1 MIKLMK
7 SMSMVMILASASI
20 AQANVVSVDEKDVSV
35 LENAWIQTQKTSVV
49 DNELAYKNVAILS
62 DKLSKREPQEV
73 VDRASKVHSEVQAA
87 LRTGY
92 VDVLS
97 KELNRSFGDVF
108 NVQEKRNGI
117 VLRIESGMMDADVAR
132 HLSDVLYVQDEAFA
146 KDYRKVEFVNSKT
159 GFIEVVE
166 NYKIPR
172 VAS

>member
-1 MIKLMK
+1 MK

-35 LENAWIQTQKTSVV
+35 LENAWVQTQKTSVV
-49 DNELAYKNVAILS
+49 DNELAYKNVAVLS
-62 DKLSKREPQEV
+62 DKLSKREPQDV
-73 VDRASKVHSEVQAA
+73 VERASKVHSEVQAA

-92 VDVLS
+92 VSVLS
-97 KELNRSFGDVF
+97 KELTESFGDVF
-108 NVQEKRNGI
+108 NVQENRNGI

-132 HLSDVLYVQDEAFA
+132 HLSDVLYVQDEAFS

-159 GFIEVVE
+159 GFVEVVE